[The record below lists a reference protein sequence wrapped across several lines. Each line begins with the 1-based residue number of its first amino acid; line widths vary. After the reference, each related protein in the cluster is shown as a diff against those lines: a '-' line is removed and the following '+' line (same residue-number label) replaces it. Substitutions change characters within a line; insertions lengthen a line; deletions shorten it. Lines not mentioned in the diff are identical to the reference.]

1 MLLCADHRD
10 RNIGAIMKTF
20 STVARSM
27 FAGAIL
33 GAGAIEG
40 IHAQSKSPA
49 YVIGQIEVTN
59 QKEYKM
65 EYAPLVL
72 KALSAADPGFKVLAR
87 GGRTVSIDGEPPAS
101 RVVLYAFTD
110 MDHAVAAYNSPEYK
124 AARNVGKKHANK
136 FRFFAV
142 EGVQ

>member
-1 MLLCADHRD
+1 
-10 RNIGAIMKTF
+10 MKTYR
-20 STVARSM
+20 TIALSM
-27 FAGAIL
+27 FVGSIF
-33 GAGAIEG
+33 GAGAIQCL
-40 IHAQSKSPA
+40 HAQSKPPA

-59 QKEYKM
+59 QEAYKT
-65 EYAPLVL
+65 EFAPLVL

-87 GGRTVSIDGEPPAS
+87 GGRTVSIDEPPAS

-110 MDHAVAAYNSPEYK
+110 AVAAYNSPEYK
-124 AARNVGKKHANK
+124 AARRVGKKYANK

>member
-20 STVARSM
+20 STVALSM

-33 GAGAIEG
+33 GVGAIEG
-40 IHAQSKSPA
+40 IHAQSKPPA

-59 QKEYKM
+59 QEAYKT

-72 KALSAADPGFKVLAR
+72 KALSAADPGYKVLAR

-101 RVVLYAFTD
+101 RVVLYAFTY

>member
-1 MLLCADHRD
+1 MLLLRRTRLSEPEAFMETYRT
-10 RNIGAIMKTF
+10 IAL
-20 STVARSM
+20 SM
-27 FAGAIL
+27 FVGSIF
-33 GAGAIEG
+33 GAGAIQCL
-40 IHAQSKSPA
+40 HAQAKPPA

-59 QKEYKM
+59 QEAYKT
-65 EYAPLVL
+65 EVAPLVL

-87 GGRTVSIDGEPPAS
+87 GGRTVSIDEPPAS

-110 MDHAVAAYNSPEYK
+110 MDHAIAAYNSPEYK
-124 AARNVGKKHANK
+124 AARRVGEKHAGK

>member
-1 MLLCADHRD
+1 MLLLRRTRLSEPEAFMETYRT
-10 RNIGAIMKTF
+10 IAL
-20 STVARSM
+20 SM
-27 FAGAIL
+27 FVGSIF
-33 GAGAIEG
+33 GAGAIQCL
-40 IHAQSKSPA
+40 HAQAKPPA

-59 QKEYKM
+59 QEAYKT
-65 EYAPLVL
+65 EVAPLVL

-87 GGRTVSIDGEPPAS
+87 GGRTVSIDEPPAS

-124 AARNVGKKHANK
+124 AARSVAEKYADK

>member
-1 MLLCADHRD
+1 MLLWADHWD

-20 STVARSM
+20 STVTLSM

-40 IHAQSKSPA
+40 IHAQSKPPA

-59 QKEYKM
+59 QEAYKT

-72 KALSAADPGFKVLAR
+72 KALSAADPGYKVLAR
-87 GGRTVSIDGEPPAS
+87 GGRTVSIDGEPPPS
-101 RVVLYAFTD
+101 R
-110 MDHAVAAYNSPEYK
+110 SGPERWQK
-124 AARNVGKKHANK
+124 IRQQVS
-136 FRFFAV
+136 FFCS
-142 EGVQ
+142 

>member
-1 MLLCADHRD
+1 
-10 RNIGAIMKTF
+10 MKTYR
-20 STVARSM
+20 TIALSM
-27 FAGAIL
+27 FVGSIF
-33 GAGAIEG
+33 GAGAIRCL
-40 IHAQSKSPA
+40 HAQSKPPA

-59 QKEYKM
+59 QEAYKT

-72 KALSAADPGFKVLAR
+72 KALSAADPGYKVLAR

-101 RVVLYAFTD
+101 RIVLYAFTD
-110 MDHAVAAYNSPEYK
+110 MDHAVAAYNSLEYK
-124 AARNVGKKHANK
+124 AARSFGEKYANK

>member
-1 MLLCADHRD
+1 MRLVPGVIIAEHDTVE
-10 RNIGAIMKTF
+10 AFMKTYR
-20 STVARSM
+20 TIALSM
-27 FAGAIL
+27 FVGSIF
-33 GAGAIEG
+33 GAGAIQCL
-40 IHAQSKSPA
+40 HAQSKPPA

-59 QKEYKM
+59 QEAYKT
-65 EYAPLVL
+65 EFAPLVL

-124 AARNVGKKHANK
+124 AARNVGKNTPTS
-136 FRFFAV
+136 FVFCS
-142 EGVQ
+142 

>member
-1 MLLCADHRD
+1 
-10 RNIGAIMKTF
+10 
-20 STVARSM
+20 
-27 FAGAIL
+27 
-33 GAGAIEG
+33 
-40 IHAQSKSPA
+40 
-49 YVIGQIEVTN
+49 VTN
-59 QKEYKM
+59 QEGYKT

-72 KALSAADPGFKVLAR
+72 KALGAADPGYKVLAR

-124 AARNVGKKHANK
+124 AARSVAEKYADK